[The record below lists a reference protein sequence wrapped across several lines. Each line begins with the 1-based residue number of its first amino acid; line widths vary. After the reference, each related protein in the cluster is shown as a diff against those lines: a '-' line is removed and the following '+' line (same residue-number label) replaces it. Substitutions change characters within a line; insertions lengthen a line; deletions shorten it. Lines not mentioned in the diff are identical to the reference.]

1 MYLSMKMKS
10 CRCLKLRAVR
20 TAAIIAVAVLC
31 AAATFS
37 EDIQGAA
44 RSGDLKKVKAI
55 LAADPKAISAQDKD
69 GDTALHQAALH
80 GQYAV
85 AAFLISAGANVNLK
99 NNYPPFLPNDL
110 NQEFMT
116 ANHQDPVI
124 LLSSQSAGRSNQLST
139 EGRTEGELKGGGY
152 TPLGLAEFANN
163 HNKMIQLLI
172 AHGADVN
179 AQGTS
184 GATPLFWAV
193 MRDQKDDVQFLLNH
207 GANPNLADAY
217 KDTPLIC
224 AVQLGFQSLVEPLVD
239 KGADVNAMDETP
251 SRALTYAKIKDE
263 DTAEAILKEHGA
275 HE

>member
-1 MYLSMKMKS
+1 MHFSLKS
-10 CRCLKLRAVR
+10 CKRLQLR
-20 TAAIIAVAVLC
+20 TARPIMILALAVLC
-31 AAATFS
+31 AATAFS
-37 EDIQGAA
+37 DDIQEAA
-44 RSGDLKKVKAI
+44 RSGDLRKVKEI
-55 LAADPKAISAQDKD
+55 LAADPKAISVQDKD

-85 AAFLISAGANVNLK
+85 AAFLISAGANVNAK
-99 NNYPPFLPNDL
+99 NSYPPFLPNDL

-124 LLSSQSAGRSNQLST
+124 LLSSQAASSLSQLST
-139 EGRTEGELKGGGY
+139 QGMTEKQVKGGGY
-152 TPLGLAEFANN
+152 TPLGLAEFAEN

-179 AQGTS
+179 AQGSS

-193 MRDQKDDVQFLLNH
+193 MRDEKDDVKFLLDH
-207 GANPNLADAY
+207 GANPNLADVY

-224 AVQLGFQSLVEPLVD
+224 AVQLGFESLVEPLVD
-239 KGADVNAMDETP
+239 KGADVNAIDESP
-251 SRALTYAKIKDE
+251 SRALTYAKQKDE
-263 DTAEAILKEHGA
+263 DTAESILKKHGA

>member
-1 MYLSMKMKS
+1 MYFSMKL
-10 CRCLKLRAVR
+10 CERLNLR
-20 TAAIIAVAVLC
+20 TARLAMIFAFAAMC
-31 AAATFS
+31 AATAFS

-44 RSGDLKKVKAI
+44 RSGDLNKVKAI
-55 LAADPKAISAQDKD
+55 LAADPKAISARDKD

-85 AAFLISAGANVNLK
+85 AAFLISAGADVNAK
-99 NNYPPFLPNDL
+99 NDYPPFLPNDL
-110 NQEFMT
+110 NQEFTT

-124 LLSSQSAGRSNQLST
+124 LLSSQAASKSNQLST
-139 EGRTEGELKGGGY
+139 QGRTEEELKGTGY
-152 TPLGLAEFANN
+152 TPLGLAEFAND
-163 HNKMIQLLI
+163 HNKMIQLLV

-179 AQGTS
+179 VQGSS

-193 MRDQKDDVQFLLNH
+193 MRDQKDDVKFLLDH

-239 KGADVNAMDETP
+239 KGADVNAIDETP
-251 SRALTYAKIKDE
+251 SRALTYAKQKDE
-263 DTAEAILKEHGA
+263 DTAESILKKHGA

>member
-1 MYLSMKMKS
+1 MYLSIKPCK
-10 CRCLKLRAVR
+10 RLYLR
-20 TAAIIAVAVLC
+20 TARQAMIVALTVLC
-31 AAATFS
+31 AATAFS
-37 EDIQGAA
+37 QEIQGAA

-85 AAFLISAGANVNLK
+85 AAFLISAGADVNVR

-116 ANHQDPVI
+116 KDHQDPVI
-124 LLSSQSAGRSNQLST
+124 LLSSQAANTSNQLST
-139 EGRTEGELKGGGY
+139 QGRTEQELKGGGY

-163 HNKMIQLLI
+163 HNKMIQLLV

-179 AQGTS
+179 ARGQS
-184 GATPLFWAV
+184 GATPLYWAV
-193 MRDQKDDVQFLLNH
+193 MRDEKDDVEFLLNH

-224 AVQLGFQSLVEPLVD
+224 AVQLGFESLVEPLVD

-251 SRALTYAKIKDE
+251 SRALTYAIHQDE
-263 DTAEAILKEHGA
+263 DTAEAILRKHGA

>member
-1 MYLSMKMKS
+1 MYFSTKCCKRLQ
-10 CRCLKLRAVR
+10 LR
-20 TAAIIAVAVLC
+20 TARPAMMVALALLC
-31 AAATFS
+31 AATAFCD
-37 EDIQGAA
+37 DIQEAA
-44 RSGDLKKVKAI
+44 RSGDLKKVKAM
-55 LAADPKAISAQDKD
+55 LAVDPKAISAQDKN

-85 AAFLISAGANVNLK
+85 AALLISAGADVNAK
-99 NNYPPFLPNDL
+99 NSYPPFLPDDL

-124 LLSSQSAGRSNQLST
+124 LLSSQAASSLSQLST
-139 EGRTEGELKGGGY
+139 QGMTEKQVNGAGY
-152 TPLGLAEFANN
+152 TPLGLAEFSDN
-163 HNKMIQLLI
+163 HNKMVQLLI

-179 AQGTS
+179 AQGSS

-193 MRDQKDDVQFLLNH
+193 MRDQKDDVKFLLDH

-224 AVQLGFQSLVEPLVD
+224 AVQLGFESLVEPLVD
-239 KGADVNAMDETP
+239 KGADVNAIDETP
-251 SRALTYAKIKDE
+251 SRALTYAKQKDE
-263 DTAEAILKEHGA
+263 DTAEAILKKHGA